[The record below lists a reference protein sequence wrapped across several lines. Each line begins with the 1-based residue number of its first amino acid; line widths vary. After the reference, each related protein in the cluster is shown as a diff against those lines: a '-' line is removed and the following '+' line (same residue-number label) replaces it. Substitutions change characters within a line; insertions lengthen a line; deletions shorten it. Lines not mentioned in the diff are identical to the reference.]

1 MKSVNLALINL
12 RILCV
17 TQGRQCLG
25 LICFCGINSCIAFKR
40 VVFKTVHC
48 VFTEVCS
55 VVLCMQLRRV
65 ESFDLIP
72 SQLAFRKMNMLRWGV
87 FCRLGRALISMYTIT
102 PSTLELLP
110 GISVY
115 TGAKCRAKLR
125 YYKLAR
131 SILVLQFEVGQ
142 ALHLAR
148 VNLARHFT

>member
-1 MKSVNLALINL
+1 MPSMLCGFPSGVYDWPAYICLWCLFLGCALASNEVCMYLALINL

-72 SQLAFRKMNMLRWGV
+72 SQLAFRKMNMLR
-87 FCRLGRALISMYTIT
+87 
-102 PSTLELLP
+102 
-110 GISVY
+110 
-115 TGAKCRAKLR
+115 
-125 YYKLAR
+125 
-131 SILVLQFEVGQ
+131 
-142 ALHLAR
+142 
-148 VNLARHFT
+148 